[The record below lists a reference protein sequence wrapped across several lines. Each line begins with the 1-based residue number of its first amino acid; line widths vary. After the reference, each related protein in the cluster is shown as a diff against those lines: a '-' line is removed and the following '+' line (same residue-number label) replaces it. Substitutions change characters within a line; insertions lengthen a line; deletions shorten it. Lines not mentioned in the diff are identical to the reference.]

1 MPRSVSN
8 RLEVRMNA
16 FRIFLF
22 FIEVLT
28 FNPLIITTYLLDIRA
43 KPSFSQ
49 SMRITPIQIDRLVR
63 KIFDELKNQN
73 AIEFKDSEDKVFKK
87 AVAYVV
93 ADFAKEAQL
102 DVEVNKMLDQLEKKN
117 PGEFQRYKMFP
128 LLKKRMAQEKG
139 IVL

>member
-1 MPRSVSN
+1 MPRSVSA

-28 FNPLIITTYLLDIRA
+28 FNPVIITTYLLDIRA

>member
-1 MPRSVSN
+1 M
-8 RLEVRMNA
+8 
-16 FRIFLF
+16 
-22 FIEVLT
+22 
-28 FNPLIITTYLLDIRA
+28 TYLLDIRA

-49 SMRITPIQIDRLVR
+49 SMRITPIQMDRLVR

-73 AIEFKDSEDKVFKK
+73 AIEFKESEASVFKK
-87 AVAYVV
+87 AVAYVA

-102 DVEVNKMLDQLEKKN
+102 DIEVNKMLDQLEKKN
-117 PGEFQRYKMFP
+117 PGEFQRFKMFP